1 MTCTR
6 IFLGILS
13 LTVLATPALAAQTAP
28 NCEEWN
34 TREFFETATVEDV
47 TACLDA
53 AADPM
58 AGSSSVE
65 AGELGSGDT
74 IRSNG
79 AYEDGYSY
87 VGRAGQEVVV
97 EVRSSD
103 FDTYLIVESPSGERF
118 VNDDYQGDTGRSL
131 LSLSLDETGEYRL
144 LVSSYSSGERG
155 LYTLRIGQGD
165 TPLHWAAFGNPNP
178 VVIEA
183 LLAAGAEVD
192 ARTNGGFT
200 PLHRAALN
208 NENPAVIEALLTGGA
223 NLEARDEDGNTPL
236 HWAARNNGNP
246 VVLEALLAAGANLG
260 ARDDSD
266 NTPLHWAAV
275 GSDRGEY
282 YDPANLEAL
291 IAAGADLE
299 ARNQDGNTPLH
310 YAVGFNEDPAVIETL
325 LVAGADPMVRNAYGR
340 TPLHLAA
347 VSTWSLAV
355 IEALLVAGADPMVR
369 DADGRTS
376 LHWAAWTNYNPAV
389 IQALLAAGADL
400 EARDSNGNTPL
411 HLAASYSYRGNKDA
425 ASAIEALLDA
435 GADAVARNA
444 AGETPWDLA
453 EANEPLQGTDGYW
466 RLNDARFEPPGPDAR
481 RAPPS
486 REGAEAASSG
496 ADSAEGGIGG
506 QPPDGGTSAP
516 GVAATGTPG
525 FPARGGSCQIPG
537 FPNPGDMTNL
547 GLAWC
552 PASETFQVRAF
563 ALQAEGMRC
572 AVAAN
577 PSEATP
583 EVVSR
588 VRSQISEVCAR
599 LEALGERLGGPGDC
613 RCPAGFG
620 P

>member
-6 IFLGILS
+6 IFLGIMS
-13 LTVLATPALAAQTAP
+13 VAVLATPARAAQA

-34 TREFFETATVEDV
+34 TEEFFLVATLETV
-47 TACLDA
+47 TACLA
-53 AADPM
+53 AGADL
-58 AGSSSVE
+58 E
-65 AGELGSGDT
+65 TRND
-74 IRSNG
+74 NG
-79 AYEDGYSY
+79 
-87 VGRAGQEVVV
+87 
-97 EVRSSD
+97 
-103 FDTYLIVESPSGERF
+103 
-118 VNDDYQGDTGRSL
+118 
-131 LSLSLDETGEYRL
+131 
-144 LVSSYSSGERG
+144 
-155 LYTLRIGQGD
+155 YTLLHYAAFDANPAVIDALLAAGADVNVPAQLGL
-165 TPLHWAAFGNPNP
+165 TPLYLAAMWNENLA
-178 VVIEA
+178 VIEA
-183 LLAAGAEVD
+183 LLAAGADVNVP
-192 ARTNGGFT
+192 AQLGLT
-200 PLHRAALN
+200 PLMQALEYNDNSAVFDALLAAGAEL
-208 NENPAVIEALLTGGA
+208 EARDYGGRTVLHLASDAAVIEVLLAAGA
-223 NLEARDEDGNTPL
+223 NLEARDEDG
-236 HWAARNNGNP
+236 
-246 VVLEALLAAGANLG
+246 
-260 ARDDSD
+260 S
-266 NTPLHWAAV
+266 
-275 GSDRGEY
+275 
-282 YDPANLEAL
+282 
-291 IAAGADLE
+291 
-299 ARNQDGNTPLH
+299 
-310 YAVGFNEDPAVIETL
+310 
-325 LVAGADPMVRNAYGR
+325 
-340 TPLHLAA
+340 
-347 VSTWSLAV
+347 
-355 IEALLVAGADPMVR
+355 
-369 DADGRTS
+369 
-376 LHWAAWTNYNPAV
+376 
-389 IQALLAAGADL
+389 
-400 EARDSNGNTPL
+400 TPL
-411 HLAASYSYRGNKDA
+411 HLAASYGYVFSDDDRRHSGP
-425 ASAIEALLDA
+425 AIEALLDA